1 VPSSHACLINFVAK
15 NMLLWKVMTGHK
27 FFFISSNVAG
37 DDKTC
42 VQTRSYCHSN
52 RGRKLQRV
60 DSATTKTHVN
70 RIRFQISAF
79 QEVHK
84 SWVINRGY
92 YFILVKFK
100 DHFPSVKLS
109 KFWELKWRW
118 MLLVQMTKDK
128 ICFASSSPS
137 SSAQLLGMVPWVGW
151 GWRGEE
157 NGRVGWGRFSRDGV
171 IGPTPSKVLEYME
184 DNISLV

>member
-1 VPSSHACLINFVAK
+1 MIR
-15 NMLLWKVMTGHK
+15 HK
-27 FFFISSNVAG
+27 FLFISSNVAG
-37 DDKTC
+37 DKRC
-42 VQTRSYCHSN
+42 AQARSYCHSN
-52 RGRKLQRV
+52 HGRKLQRV

-92 YFILVKFK
+92 YFILLKFK

-118 MLLVQMTKDK
+118 LFLVQMTKDK

-151 GWRGEE
+151 GSERGGEE
-157 NGRVGWGRFSRDGV
+157 NGRVGWGRFSIDGV
-171 IGPTPSKVLEYME
+171 IGPTPSKVLELHGGQHITVLICT
-184 DNISLV
+184 DG

>member
-1 VPSSHACLINFVAK
+1 MPSSHASSINFVAK
-15 NMLLWKVMTGHK
+15 NILLWKVMTRHK
-27 FFFISSNVAG
+27 FLFISSNVVG
-37 DDKTC
+37 DKRC
-42 VQTRSYCHSN
+42 AQARSYCHSN
-52 RGRKLQRV
+52 HGRKLQRV

-92 YFILVKFK
+92 YFILLKFK

-118 MLLVQMTKDK
+118 LFLVKMTKDK

-137 SSAQLLGMVPWVGW
+137 SSAQLLGMVPYRRW
-151 GWRGEE
+151 GERV
-157 NGRVGWGRFSRDGV
+157 RVGEGRKMG
-171 IGPTPSKVLEYME
+171 G
-184 DNISLV
+184 

>member
-1 VPSSHACLINFVAK
+1 
-15 NMLLWKVMTGHK
+15 MTRHK
-27 FFFISSNVAG
+27 FLFISSNVAG
-37 DDKTC
+37 DKRC
-42 VQTRSYCHSN
+42 AQARSYCHSN
-52 RGRKLQRV
+52 HGRKLQRV

-92 YFILVKFK
+92 YFILLKFK

-118 MLLVQMTKDK
+118 LFLVKMTKDK

-151 GWRGEE
+151 GEE
-157 NGRVGWGRFSRDGV
+157 NGRVGWGRFSMQRWSDRPRP
-171 IGPTPSKVLEYME
+171 PTPSKVLELHGGQHIIGLICT
-184 DNISLV
+184 DR